1 MTDVQEL
8 NETLMAKTRLNLEAV
23 EALALEALLGAGTE
37 ETAARS
43 LARAVRA
50 AEHDG
55 MRSHG
60 LLYLPIYCEHVR
72 CGKVDGAAKPVVLA
86 HKGAAVAVDAA
97 TGFAHPAIDVGFER
111 LIPAAHNLGCAALTI
126 RNSYNCGALGYHV
139 ERLAIA
145 GLLGIGFTN
154 APASIAPWGG
164 VKAVIGTNPFA
175 LGVPGTEQQAAFVI
189 DQSASVVAKSEIM
202 KRARDGGA
210 IPEGWALDEAGQP
223 TEDPEAALTGT
234 MLPSGGYKGFG
245 AGLMVEVMAAALAG
259 ANLGLAASP
268 FSGTKGG
275 PPRTG
280 QCFIA
285 LDPGHYSDN
294 TFAEK
299 IGDLSVAISQ
309 QEGARLP
316 GSRRIANRR
325 QTEADGVEV
334 EDSLLQKIRL
344 S

>member
-1 MTDVQEL
+1 
-8 NETLMAKTRLNLEAV
+8 MANTRMSLDEVEAV
-23 EALALEALLGAGTE
+23 ALEALLRVGTE

-43 LARAVRA
+43 LSRAVRA

-72 CGKVDGAAKPVVLA
+72 CGKVDGTAVPVVLA
-86 HKGAAVAVDAA
+86 NKGAAVVVDAS

-111 LIPAAHNLGCAALTI
+111 LVPAAHNLGCAALTI

-139 ERLAIA
+139 ERLANA

-175 LGVPGTEQQAAFVI
+175 LGVPGGEQQAAFVI

-223 TEDPEAALTGT
+223 TEDPTAALKGT

-245 AGLMVEVMAAALAG
+245 AGLLVEVMAAALAG
-259 ANLGLAASP
+259 ASLGLEASP

-275 PPRTG
+275 PPKTG

-285 LDPGHYSDN
+285 LDPGHYSGN

-299 IGDLSVAISQ
+299 IGDLCAAISQ
-309 QEGARLP
+309 QDGARLP
-316 GSRRIANRR
+316 GSRRITIRHR
-325 QTEADGVEV
+325 LEVDGVEV
-334 EDSLLQKIRL
+334 EDSLLQRIQQA
-344 S
+344 

>member
-1 MTDVQEL
+1 
-8 NETLMAKTRLNLEAV
+8 
-23 EALALEALLGAGTE
+23 
-37 ETAARS
+37 
-43 LARAVRA
+43 
-50 AEHDG
+50 
-55 MRSHG
+55 
-60 LLYLPIYCEHVR
+60 
-72 CGKVDGAAKPVVLA
+72 
-86 HKGAAVAVDAA
+86 
-97 TGFAHPAIDVGFER
+97 
-111 LIPAAHNLGCAALTI
+111 
-126 RNSYNCGALGYHV
+126 
-139 ERLAIA
+139 
-145 GLLGIGFTN
+145 
-154 APASIAPWGG
+154 
-164 VKAVIGTNPFA
+164 
-175 LGVPGTEQQAAFVI
+175 
-189 DQSASVVAKSEIM
+189 M

-245 AGLMVEVMAAALAG
+245 AGLMVAALAG

>member
-1 MTDVQEL
+1 
-8 NETLMAKTRLNLEAV
+8 MAKTRLNLEAV

-145 GLLGIGFTN
+145 GILGIGFTN

-210 IPEGWALDEAGQP
+210 IPEGWALDEAG
-223 TEDPEAALTGT
+223 
-234 MLPSGGYKGFG
+234 
-245 AGLMVEVMAAALAG
+245 
-259 ANLGLAASP
+259 
-268 FSGTKGG
+268 
-275 PPRTG
+275 
-280 QCFIA
+280 
-285 LDPGHYSDN
+285 
-294 TFAEK
+294 
-299 IGDLSVAISQ
+299 
-309 QEGARLP
+309 
-316 GSRRIANRR
+316 
-325 QTEADGVEV
+325 
-334 EDSLLQKIRL
+334 
-344 S
+344 